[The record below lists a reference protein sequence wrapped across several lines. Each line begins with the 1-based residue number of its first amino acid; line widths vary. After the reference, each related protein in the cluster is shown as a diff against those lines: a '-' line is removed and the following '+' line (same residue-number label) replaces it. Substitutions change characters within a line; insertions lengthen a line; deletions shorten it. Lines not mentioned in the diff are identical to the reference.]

1 VVGINEVELTTELCA
16 LIVVVVSLEQETKSI
31 KSKKE

>member
-16 LIVVVVSLEQETKSI
+16 LIVVVSFEQETKSI

>member
-16 LIVVVVSLEQETKSI
+16 LIVVVSFEQETKSI
-31 KSKKE
+31 RSKKE

>member
-1 VVGINEVELTTELCA
+1 VVGINEVELTNELCA
-16 LIVVVVSLEQETKSI
+16 LIVVVSFEQETKRI

>member
-16 LIVVVVSLEQETKSI
+16 LIVVVSFEQETKSN

>member
-16 LIVVVVSLEQETKSI
+16 LIVVVSLEQETKSI

>member
-16 LIVVVVSLEQETKSI
+16 LIVVVSFEQDAKSI

>member
-1 VVGINEVELTTELCA
+1 VVGINVVELTTELCA
-16 LIVVVVSLEQETKSI
+16 LIVVVSFEQETKSI

>member
-16 LIVVVVSLEQETKSI
+16 LIVVVSFEQETKII